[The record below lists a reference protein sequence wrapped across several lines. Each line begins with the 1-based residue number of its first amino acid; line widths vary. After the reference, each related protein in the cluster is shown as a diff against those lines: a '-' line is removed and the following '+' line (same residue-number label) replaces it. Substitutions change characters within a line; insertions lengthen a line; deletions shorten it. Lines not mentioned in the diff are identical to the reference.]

1 MHWVAGNLTFN
12 AQFNAD
18 PNKNLDQTDL
28 KLAIWKAVETCNNHQ
43 FVAD

>member
-1 MHWVAGNLTFN
+1 MHWVAGSMTFN
-12 AQFNAD
+12 LQYAD

-28 KLAIWKAVETCNNHQ
+28 KLAILKALQTCNDHH